1 MIRKPTTIR
10 KMEIVGSAQA
20 FMMEHGIQNITIKT
34 LAELNHISEAAIYR
48 HFKNKHDILA
58 AVVDDIEEKL
68 LRVMDQEVAG
78 RHDPFEKLKH
88 IMKAHLLFTE
98 RRKGGLFVITA
109 ECIHSEDRLLRKH
122 ILKLIDKYNLRIRL
136 ILGQA
141 QKQGLL
147 SPGINLRHT
156 GILFYGLIQ
165 SAAIDFALNDYAQKP
180 ITRFSTMWNIY
191 LKGIRK

>member
-1 MIRKPTTIR
+1 
-10 KMEIVGSAQA
+10 MEIVASAQS
-20 FMMEHGIQNITIKT
+20 FMMDHGIQHITIKA
-34 LAELNHISEAAIYR
+34 LADLNHISEAAIYR

-68 LRVMDQEVAG
+68 LRVMDREVAG
-78 RHDPFEKLKH
+78 QDSPFEKLKH
-88 IMKAHLLFTE
+88 VMKAHLLFTE

-109 ECIHSEDRLLRKH
+109 ECVHSEDRLLRKH
-122 ILKLIDKYNLRIRL
+122 ILKLIDKYNLRIRQ

-141 QKQGLL
+141 QKQEML
-147 SPGINLRHT
+147 SPGLNLRYA

-165 SAAIDFALNDYAQKP
+165 SAAIDFALNDYTQKP
-180 ITRFSTMWNIY
+180 ITRFATMWNIY